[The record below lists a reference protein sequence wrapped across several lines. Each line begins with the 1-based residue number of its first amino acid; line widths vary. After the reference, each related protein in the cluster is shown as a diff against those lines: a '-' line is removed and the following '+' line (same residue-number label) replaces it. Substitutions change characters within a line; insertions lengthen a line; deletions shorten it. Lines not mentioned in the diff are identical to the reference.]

1 MQGGT
6 REDAIDLTRDDAPR
20 RDDAR
25 AAAIDDDGD
34 VIFTRERRAR
44 AGARRRRARAWDEDE
59 DANAARDRPRRRAR
73 RRAVRDDDDDD
84 IDDDIDD
91 GRRARRARARRR
103 GQRRAVRDRDRD
115 ASDSDDAE
123 WDAWDARAAAAAAA
137 DWNIVPF
144 LDEMRAAAFNRFF
157 HRDDGEPRDAPR
169 GIARDV
175 LEARAPATRAARD
188 APTCAVCLEDP
199 SPRQLVRALP
209 CAHCFHKK
217 CIDRWFRASSV
228 CPTCRANVGPPP
240 RVDEDV
246 DAVADRGRANALGVY
261 LQVVQAL
268 GRRFAAVPRH
278 RRR

>member
-73 RRAVRDDDDDD
+73 RRAVRDADDD
-84 IDDDIDD
+84 DD
-91 GRRARRARARRR
+91 GRRARRRARR
-103 GQRRAVRDRDRD
+103 AVRDRD
-115 ASDSDDAE
+115 ASDSDDDDDE
-123 WDAWDARAAAAAAA
+123 WDAWDARAAAAAA

-169 GIARDV
+169 ALARDV

-246 DAVADRGRANALGVY
+246 DDAVADRGRANALGVY

-268 GRRFAAVPRH
+268 GRRFGAVPRH

>member
-6 REDAIDLTRDDAPR
+6 REDAIDLTRDDDHR
-20 RDDAR
+20 RAAAR

-73 RRAVRDDDDDD
+73 RRARDDD
-84 IDDDIDD
+84 IDDDDARDDARDDD

-103 GQRRAVRDRDRD
+103 ARRAVRDRD

-123 WDAWDARAAAAAAA
+123 WDAWDARAAAAAA

-169 GIARDV
+169 ALARDV
-175 LEARAPATRAARD
+175 LEERAPATRAARD

-199 SPRQLVRALP
+199 SPRQLVRELP
-209 CAHCFHKK
+209 CAHKFHKK

-240 RVDEDV
+240 PRVD

-268 GRRFAAVPRH
+268 GRRFGAVPR